1 MAEAGFQEKT
11 EKATP
16 KKRADA
22 RKKGQVAQSREVPSV
37 LILMS
42 ALGVF
47 FFGGAWMF
55 WSLAGFMGGVF
66 QNIATFRIQEI
77 ATASTLFKEI
87 FTTAVTLV
95 LPVMLFVFVAGLG
108 GNVVQFGFLIHG
120 EKLTPQLKRLNPIKG
135 MKRLISLKSL
145 VELVK
150 SVFKLAIVGGIAYLL
165 VKGELNTIPS
175 LVQLQVGE
183 IAAFMARVSIKIC
196 FYVCLVLIALSLVDY
211 AYQRW
216 EHEKSLKMT
225 KQEVKDEHKQTQGDP
240 KIKARIRKIQL
251 EVAQRRMME
260 AIPEAD
266 VVITNPTHLA
276 VALKFDANEMMAPC
290 VTAKGA
296 GFIAQKIK
304 QLAEE
309 HQVPIVENKPLA
321 RTLYKATELGDM
333 IPVELYQ
340 AVAEVLAYVYR
351 LKGKQHFV

>member
-37 LILMS
+37 LILLT

-47 FFGGAWMF
+47 FFSGAWMF
-55 WSLAGFMGGVF
+55 WSLAGFMGGIF
-66 QNIATFRIQEI
+66 QNIAVFRIQDVG
-77 ATASTLFKEI
+77 TASVLFREI
-87 FTTAVTLV
+87 FTVAVTV
-95 LPVMLFVFVAGLG
+95 ILPLMLFVFVAGIG

-120 EKLTPQLKRLNPIKG
+120 EKLTPQMKRLNPFKG
-135 MKRLISLKSL
+135 VKRLISLRSL
-145 VELVK
+145 VELAK
-150 SVFKLAIVGGIAYLL
+150 SVLKLTIVGGIAYLL
-165 VKGELNTIPS
+165 VKEELATIPS

-183 IAAFMARVSIKIC
+183 IAAFMGRVALKIC
-196 FYVCLVLIALSLVDY
+196 FYVCLVLIAVSVLDY

-225 KQEVKDEHKQTQGDP
+225 KQEIKDEHKQTQGDP

-266 VVITNPTHLA
+266 VVITNPTQLA
-276 VALKFDANEMMAPC
+276 VALKFDANEMIAPA

-296 GFIAQKIK
+296 GYIAQRIK
-304 QLAEE
+304 QKAEE
-309 HQVPIVENKPLA
+309 HQVPLVENKPLA
-321 RTLYKATELGDM
+321 QALYKATQIGDL

-340 AVAEVLAYVYR
+340 AVAEILAYVYR
-351 LKGKQHFV
+351 LKGKQHYV

>member
-1 MAEAGFQEKT
+1 MSEAGFQEKT

-16 KKRADA
+16 KRRAHA

-37 LILMS
+37 LILLT

-47 FFGGAWMF
+47 FFSGAWMF

-66 QNIATFRIQEI
+66 QNIATFRIQDVG
-77 ATASTLFKEI
+77 TASVLLREI
-87 FTTAVTLV
+87 FTTAVTVIFPL
-95 LPVMLFVFVAGLG
+95 MLFVFVAGIG
-108 GNVVQFGFLIHG
+108 GNIVQFGFLIHG

-135 MKRLISLKSL
+135 IKRLISLRSL
-145 VELVK
+145 VELAK
-150 SVFKLAIVGGIAYLL
+150 SVLKLTIVGGIAYLL
-165 VKGELNTIPS
+165 VKGELTTIPS
-175 LVQLQVGE
+175 LVQLHVGE
-183 IAAFMARVSIKIC
+183 IAAFMGRVSLKIC
-196 FYVCLVLIALSLVDY
+196 FYVCLVLIALSVFDY

-225 KQEVKDEHKQTQGDP
+225 KQEIKDEHKQTQGDP

-266 VVITNPTHLA
+266 VVITNPTQLA
-276 VALKFDANEMMAPC
+276 VALKFDANEMIAPC

-296 GFIAQKIK
+296 GYIAARIK
-304 QLAEE
+304 QKAGE
-309 HQVPIVENKPLA
+309 HKVPIVENKPLA
-321 RTLYKATELGDM
+321 QTLYKATQIGDL

-340 AVAEVLAYVYR
+340 AVAEILAYVYR